1 MLNFEIDIDESL
13 LEEKINISFRKFFN
27 IQNFSIQLK
36 EDVDDLNWFFNEE
49 FSPRIDEN
57 FSVQLKNG
65 HIDLNELFRKDF
77 YVPKKLS
84 FDVELKPSF
93 FSVDESFSKFFDVE
107 TFDFLLDE
115 SKNINDSLFEEY
127 FHILENDR
135 IQNNLNFL
143 VELDSSNIKN
153 INRMFNDSF
162 HHELIQ
168 DFSVQLK
175 NGHIDLNELFR
186 KDFYTP
192 KKTSFDVGLRYNSF
206 HLNQIHLNES
216 SHLNQS
222 FSKFF
227 DVETF
232 DFLLDESKNIN
243 DSLFEE
249 YFKIREIIEQ
259 PNIEVAVEQVVKKY
273 FETNL
278 DQTKNVTDLIFEE
291 YFELKQ
297 KYDYDNIQKLRES
310 LDNGEILSKED
321 KEEFLQIESLSCV
334 ENEKTENFNEEFE
347 KFFEVTRSSLDLST
361 LQNLKPQKVDIV
373 EPEPVL
379 EKLIVE
385 VEEPF
390 PFRVRLNE
398 KNFIYDC
405 EFRKH
410 FKIHNFKTCVDRSKN
425 IDDLVFEE
433 HFEIKKQPEYDYNII
448 ENLKKDLN
456 SRKIVTR
463 EERESVV
470 LNEPEVSVLED
481 AKESIELNVEET
493 TSIIKD
499 NRFYKIVEA
508 DIPKHIE
515 PEIDTSYKDEVEKQL
530 FDMESKYENL
540 LQKTKQNY
548 ESQLNKM
555 ANDLSDFRNHI
566 NHQVTRM
573 SFISS
578 ATGGGAVNIL
588 DMDDV
593 NKSNLSDG
601 YTLSYNS
608 LSKKFDFINI
618 ADVGSSQT
626 FDLMKS
632 EIYTLTETDI
642 SNGYIELSFNF
653 DPLYNDISELVVNGL
668 INYHGINYSFISENR
683 VDITSLELV
692 ETDVIK
698 ITYIRK

>member
-1 MLNFEIDIDESL
+1 MNFEVDIDESL

-57 FSVQLKNG
+57 
-65 HIDLNELFRKDF
+65 
-77 YVPKKLS
+77 
-84 FDVELKPSF
+84 
-93 FSVDESFSKFFDVE
+93 
-107 TFDFLLDE
+107 
-115 SKNINDSLFEEY
+115 
-127 FHILENDR
+127 
-135 IQNNLNFL
+135 
-143 VELDSSNIKN
+143 
-153 INRMFNDSF
+153 
-162 HHELIQ
+162 
-168 DFSVQLK
+168 FSVQLK

-297 KYDYDNIQKLRES
+297 QYDYDNIQKLRES
-310 LDNGEILSKED
+310 LDSEEILSKED

-334 ENEKTENFNEEFE
+334 ENEKTKNFNEEFE

-390 PFRVRLNE
+390 PFRVCLNE

-463 EERESVV
+463 EERESAV

-493 TSIIKD
+493 ASIIKD
-499 NRFYKIVEA
+499 NRFYKIVET

-515 PEIDTSYKDEVEKQL
+515 PEIDTSYKEEVEQQL
-530 FDMESKYENL
+530 SSMESKYEDL
-540 LQKTKQNY
+540 LQKTKDDY
-548 ESQLNKM
+548 ESKLGKM
-555 ANDLSDFRNHI
+555 INDFSDFRNHI
-566 NHQVTRM
+566 THQVTRM
-573 SFISS
+573 SYISS
-578 ATGGGAVNIL
+578 SSAGGGAVRIL

-593 NKSNLSDG
+593 DSSQLADGRTLMWDSESNKFKLESARAQTAQVYEVDSQILSDG
-601 YTLSYNS
+601 Y
-608 LSKKFDFINI
+608 
-618 ADVGSSQT
+618 V
-626 FDLMKS
+626 DLDL
-632 EIYTLTETDI
+632 EAA
-642 SNGYIELSFNF
+642 
-653 DPLYNDISELVVNGL
+653 SELYDLSTVELNGL
-668 INYHGINYSFISENR
+668 VNYHNFHYTFISSTR
-683 VDITSLELV
+683 VDISSLGARIG
-692 ETDVIK
+692 DFIRVIY
-698 ITYIRK
+698 TRK

>member
-1 MLNFEIDIDESL
+1 MNFEVDIDESL

-57 FSVQLKNG
+57 FSVQFKNG
-65 HIDLNELFRKDF
+65 H
-77 YVPKKLS
+77 
-84 FDVELKPSF
+84 
-93 FSVDESFSKFFDVE
+93 
-107 TFDFLLDE
+107 T
-115 SKNINDSLFEEY
+115 
-127 FHILENDR
+127 
-135 IQNNLNFL
+135 
-143 VELDSSNIKN
+143 
-153 INRMFNDSF
+153 
-162 HHELIQ
+162 
-168 DFSVQLK
+168 
-175 NGHIDLNELFR
+175 DLNELFR

-297 KYDYDNIQKLRES
+297 QYDYDNIQKLRQS

-334 ENEKTENFNEEFE
+334 ENEKTKNFNEEFE
-347 KFFEVTRSSLDLST
+347 KFFEVTRTRLDLST

-390 PFRVRLNE
+390 PFRVCLNE

-433 HFEIKKQPEYDYNII
+433 HFKIKKQPEYDYNII

-499 NRFYKIVEA
+499 NRFYKIVET

-515 PEIDTSYKDEVEKQL
+515 PEIDTSYKEEVEQQL
-530 FDMESKYENL
+530 SSMESKYEDL
-540 LQKTKQNY
+540 LQKTKHDY
-548 ESQLNKM
+548 ESKLGKM
-555 ANDLSDFRNHI
+555 INDFSDFRNHI
-566 NHQVTRM
+566 THQVTRM
-573 SFISS
+573 SYISS
-578 ATGGGAVNIL
+578 SSAGGGAVRIL

-593 NKSNLSDG
+593 DASQLADGRTLMWDSESNKFKLES
-601 YTLSYNS
+601 
-608 LSKKFDFINI
+608 
-618 ADVGSSQT
+618 ARAQT
-626 FDLMKS
+626 AQVYEVDS
-632 EIYTLTETDI
+632 EIL
-642 SNGYIELSFNF
+642 SVGYVDLDLEAA
-653 DPLYNDISELVVNGL
+653 SELYDLSTVELNGL
-668 INYHGINYSFISENR
+668 VNYHNFHYTFISSTR
-683 VDITSLELV
+683 VDISSLGARIG
-692 ETDVIK
+692 DFIRVIY
-698 ITYIRK
+698 TRK